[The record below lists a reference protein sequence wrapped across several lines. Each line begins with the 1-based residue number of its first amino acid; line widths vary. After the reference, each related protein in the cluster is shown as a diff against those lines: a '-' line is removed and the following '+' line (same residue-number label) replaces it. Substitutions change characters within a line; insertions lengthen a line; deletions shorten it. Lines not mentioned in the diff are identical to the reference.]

1 MDNLGEIIR
10 KLREE
15 KRLPLR
21 TVAAYL
27 DIDQAILSKIER
39 GQRRATRL
47 QVIKLAEY
55 FGVSETDLLIS
66 WLSDKLLYEIV
77 DEQVA
82 LKVLQV
88 AEEKI
93 SYLNFQKI
101 NREEIKNLLIAGV
114 RNFAS
119 IKKAW
124 IFGSFARKNDGPAS
138 DIDIALQTDDSFSYF
153 DLAEVQY
160 RLEKAVNR
168 KVDVGFIDSFKPYIL
183 EHIKPDLNLIY
194 ERPA

>member
-1 MDNLGEIIR
+1 MDSIGEIIR

-39 GQRRATRL
+39 GQRRANRL

-55 FGVSETDLLIS
+55 FGVIEADMLVS
-66 WLSDKLLYEIV
+66 WLSDKLVYEIM

-82 LKVLQV
+82 LKVLQA
-88 AEEKI
+88 AEEKMT
-93 SYLNFQKI
+93 YLNFHKL
-101 NREEIKNLLIAGV
+101 NHEEIRNLLIAGV
-114 RNFAS
+114 RNFVS
-119 IKKAW
+119 IEKAW
-124 IFGSFARKNDGPAS
+124 IFGSFARKNDGPNS

-153 DLAEVQY
+153 DLAEVQH
-160 RLEKAVNR
+160 RLEKAVSR
-168 KVDVGFIDSFKPYIL
+168 KVDVGFIDTLKPYIL
-183 EHIKPDLNLIY
+183 EHIKPDLTLIY
-194 ERPA
+194 ERPS